1 MTEEHSTPSEGIYF
15 FFLQKQGLFE
25 DKLKIALK
33 VTLGFNLPCDVASY
47 MMRRKFLQAL
57 NKPIII

>member
-1 MTEEHSTPSEGIYF
+1 MRT
-15 FFLQKQGLFE
+15 
-25 DKLKIALK
+25 KLKIALK

-47 MMRRKFLQAL
+47 MMRRKYLQAL